1 MGLDILRF
9 LSLFAAAVALAPALA
24 HVFELPNKI
33 RLPLDQYRIVQQLYR
48 GWAFLGIV
56 VVTAIFSTLAVAFL
70 VRTQRRAFTLTLIA
84 FLCLIGTQIIFWAFT
99 FPVNHRTQNWTY
111 FPPDWMALR
120 LRWEYS
126 HAAGAGLNV
135 VALILLI
142 LSVLG

>member
-9 LSLFAAAVALAPALA
+9 LGLFSAALALAPALA
-24 HVFELPNKI
+24 HLLELPNKI
-33 RLPLDQYRIVQQLYR
+33 RLPMDQYRIVQQLYR
-48 GWAFLGIV
+48 GWSFLGIAA
-56 VVTAIFSTLAVAFL
+56 VTAIFSNLAVAFM
-70 VRTQRRAFTLTLIA
+70 VRTQRRAFILTLIA

-111 FPPDWMALR
+111 FPPDWASLR
-120 LRWEYS
+120 RRWEHS
-126 HAAGAGLNV
+126 HAASAGLNL